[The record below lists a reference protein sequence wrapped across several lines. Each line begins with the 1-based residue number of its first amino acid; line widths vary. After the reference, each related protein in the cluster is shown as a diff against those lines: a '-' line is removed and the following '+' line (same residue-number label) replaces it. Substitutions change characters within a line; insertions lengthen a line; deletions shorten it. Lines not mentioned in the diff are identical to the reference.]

1 MEWYRVGADDA
12 VTRRPRLPRRLRAG
26 FTLIEVMLALS
37 ILGGSLLG
45 MAAFVRNFTKA
56 TTDTTVRTL
65 ANDLVNSRI
74 EAVKGWR
81 TYSTLV
87 ATYHN
92 TTETWASTTVY
103 TGFTRR
109 TYAVR
114 TGSLASTTSDYVTVT
129 VTVTGRGLTSTA
141 KTTTIIA
148 AF

>member
-1 MEWYRVGADDA
+1 MMR
-12 VTRRPRLPRRLRAG
+12 RRPLMTAARRRRAG
-26 FTLIEVMLALS
+26 FTLVEIILALS
-37 ILGGSLLG
+37 ILAGSLLG
-45 MAAFVRNFTKA
+45 MAMFVRNFTKS

-65 ANDLVNSRI
+65 ANDLVNSRV

-81 TYSTLV
+81 VYSTMV
-87 ATYHN
+87 ATFN
-92 TTETWASTTVY
+92 ATTETWATTNMY

-114 TGSLASTTSDYVTVT
+114 TGPSATADYVTVT

>member
-1 MEWYRVGADDA
+1 MMR
-12 VTRRPRLPRRLRAG
+12 RRPLMSASRRRRAG
-26 FTLIEVMLALS
+26 FTLIEIILALS
-37 ILGGSLLG
+37 ILAGSLLG
-45 MAAFVRNFTKA
+45 MAMFVRNFTKA

-65 ANDLVNSRI
+65 ANDLVNSRV

-81 TYSTLV
+81 VYSTMV
-87 ATYHN
+87 ATFN
-92 TTETWASTTVY
+92 ATTETWSTTSMY

-114 TGSLASTTSDYVTVT
+114 TGPTATADYITVT

>member
-1 MEWYRVGADDA
+1 MEWYGVGADDA
-12 VTRRPRLPRRLRAG
+12 VTRRRHLPRRLRAG
-26 FTLIEVMLALS
+26 FTLIEVIIALS

-65 ANDLVNSRI
+65 ANDLVNARV

-81 TYSTLV
+81 VYTTLV
-87 ATYHN
+87 ATFHG
-92 TTETWASTTVY
+92 TTETYASTSPY

-114 TGSLASTTSDYVTVT
+114 TGPTTTADYITVT
-129 VTVTGRGLTSTA
+129 VTVTGRGLSTTA
-141 KTTTIIA
+141 KTTTVIA
-148 AF
+148 SF

>member
-1 MEWYRVGADDA
+1 M
-12 VTRRPRLPRRLRAG
+12 RRAPRRRRVG

-37 ILGGSLLG
+37 ILAGSLLG
-45 MAAFVRNFTKA
+45 MAMFVRNFTKA

-74 EAVKGWR
+74 EAAKSWR
-81 TYSTLV
+81 VYATLV
-87 ATYHN
+87 ATYNN
-92 TTETWASTTVY
+92 TTETWASTNMY
-103 TGFTRR
+103 TGFTRK

-114 TGSLASTTSDYVTVT
+114 TGPSTTADYVTVT

>member
-1 MEWYRVGADDA
+1 M
-12 VTRRPRLPRRLRAG
+12 TRRLRLPRRVRAG
-26 FTLIEVMLALS
+26 FTLIEVIIALS

-65 ANDLVNSRI
+65 ANDLVNARV
-74 EAVKGWR
+74 EQVKGWR
-81 TYSTLV
+81 VYSTLV
-87 ATYHN
+87 ATFHN
-92 TTETWASTTVY
+92 ITETY
-103 TGFTRR
+103 TAVPYRGFTRR

-114 TGSLASTTSDYVTVT
+114 TGSLASTTTDYITITVVVSDSSSAS
-129 VTVTGRGLTSTA
+129 RA

>member
-1 MEWYRVGADDA
+1 MMR
-12 VTRRPRLPRRLRAG
+12 RRPLMSASRRRRAG
-26 FTLIEVMLALS
+26 FTLIEIILALS
-37 ILGGSLLG
+37 ILAGSLLG
-45 MAAFVRNFTKA
+45 MAMFVRNFTKA

-65 ANDLVNSRI
+65 ANDLVNARV

-81 TYSTLV
+81 VYSTMV
-87 ATYHN
+87 ATFN
-92 TTETWASTTVY
+92 ATTETWATTSMY

-114 TGSLASTTSDYVTVT
+114 TGPTATADYVTVT

>member
-1 MEWYRVGADDA
+1 M
-12 VTRRPRLPRRLRAG
+12 TRRLRLPRRVRAG
-26 FTLIEVMLALS
+26 FTLIEVIIALS

-65 ANDLVNSRI
+65 ANDLVNARV
-74 EAVKGWR
+74 EAVKAWR
-81 TYSTLV
+81 VYSTLV
-87 ATYHN
+87 ATFHN
-92 TTETWASTTVY
+92 VAETYATTSPY

-109 TYAVR
+109 TFAVR
-114 TGSLASTTSDYVTVT
+114 TGPTATADYITVT

-141 KTTTIIA
+141 KTTTVIA